1 MNGRSAAISFL
12 ILNIGSNF
20 SLNGSSFI
28 TINSSDYGFLR
39 SSSRLLS
46 EIPIAF
52 SPFHYGSSV
61 APASHDSAILIVLS
75 LPSSP
80 RLARFQ
86 RWRHFG
92 IRLPMVTSIVFHGL
106 IFLLVSLPYP
116 SLDVDD
122 GGGTRARFRI
132 ARFKKLSLPPNL
144 YEWKE
149 GRRKEGGRR
158 KSTPPSKTIRTV
170 EAVRSRLSSIL

>member
-106 IFLLVSLPYP
+106 IFLVS
-116 SLDVDD
+116 
-122 GGGTRARFRI
+122 TRASPSVDAVYGARASFRI
-132 ARFKKLSLPPNL
+132 ARFKKLSPGPDLK
-144 YEWKE
+144 EWKKVAL
-149 GRRKEGGRR
+149 GRFR
-158 KSTPPSKTIRTV
+158 KSG
-170 EAVRSRLSSIL
+170 SRI

>member
-1 MNGRSAAISFL
+1 MNARSAAISFL

-61 APASHDSAILIVLS
+61 APASHDSAILIVLFLS
-75 LPSSP
+75 LASSP

-106 IFLLVSLPYP
+106 IFLLVSLP
-116 SLDVDD
+116 S
-122 GGGTRARFRI
+122 
-132 ARFKKLSLPPNL
+132 LSLL
-144 YEWKE
+144 
-149 GRRKEGGRR
+149 GCRRRR
-158 KSTPPSKTIRTV
+158 RDSRSFPHRTV
-170 EAVRSRLSSIL
+170 QETLSAP